1 MQSQH
6 FLTISIIIIIMSG
19 LLLAGN
25 SNAPPLQ
32 DSIGSGNVRIE
43 SNYGTGHL
51 MAIIYYNDVK
61 VYSINS
67 GETALVFNNTEKRL
81 HQWFSNSTD
90 PKKAEYSKG
99 KEYEQLMVYF
109 YNETSD
115 VTRAGYILRLWNN
128 ESIDI
133 TLFADSSDNS
143 ELGRARYALKFEKP
157 PEKVSLHKGSIYEN
171 DGESNHIWKKGQGLP
186 ANNEGQTYYYASQ
199 DSTLLYYHN
208 AVEVKNLFKWKVT
221 QVYMEKS
228 RGIYSP
234 LRIIFSDS
242 QAATPVQLDVKVDKF
257 NILVNDFD
265 GKKLPYLSAWETS
278 LRYNGTSGRMGGW
291 STNKANIWFNE
302 FDNQTVETFETDSSY
317 SMKIYWQNESK
328 DPSMLGYI
336 LTNPKNSRNLSVTI
350 FGKVKYPEKLSSAG
364 YGIRFDQRFDT
375 IVSPVGD
382 VLLNDGETKHE
393 LILGSDSYV
402 IPQLQSTNR
411 ELLMDSQNEKTITFT
426 SGAQFGTITNLF
438 KWQVSRIDISD
449 HKITDGIFEYTPL
462 DISVSQ
468 GAEKPPQQKSS
479 NPFQVRT
486 GGASSD
492 KIIQIIHN
500 NSNVLHFSAWEGLVS
515 YYDSTRR
522 LSATASAIKNN
533 PKAGWF
539 DDSDEKVVTV
549 DKKGNTQILRVS
561 WSNGKKDPS
570 EIGYIFT
577 LPDNGE
583 YIKVQTFV
591 NATKTVY
598 GISPGFVAK
607 DYDVYLPDGE
617 LLKNDGYTNKL
628 AYPKYEV
635 LYNNG
640 SAIIASSPSLVYM
653 RNLFRWNV
661 FRPVFIYPSD
671 PLYIRFI
678 PETDIEN
685 NDGELIIKTPDYYGN
700 IKNFLNLNDSEDPDL
715 VRILLLQGKISPDPV
730 KIRGPVYNLSKREA
744 IKVNSSVFPG
754 FEYKLDINLSED
766 RLADEGDIIYTTT
779 LDIKRRLWFLDRWY
793 QSLYP
798 EKTDIL
804 AHIYRNDVKK
814 SLKVNE
820 SWTLAQGYE
829 LNVIDITREEGLFN
843 LHKDGKPLT
852 KEIVKKGENFTY
864 DTQFIGRNVTII
876 QFRLNN
882 TFAGKN
888 SYVEIGNMYQYGDDP
903 LIIKEGQ
910 EYGSFKISGITKDKI
925 TLVNTNTV
933 QFPKGTETL
942 MLDETIGIKTSNIS
956 NDGYVFL
963 NKKYPGNHRLRGK
976 NFNIN
981 SGKDITFD
989 SSNFSGFHYNL
1000 DNNTVYEQFNA
1011 SFSNDGFISKA
1022 FYTSYIHNDTTW
1034 FMGKES
1040 SFTNGVLISKIYDKH
1055 RIIIKGE
1062 YLQLENGYE
1071 LLVNDV
1077 STDSKNAIFTIYKND
1092 KIIKT
1097 DILNS
1102 GETFTYNRKI
1112 DNKDVPVIVLHVD
1125 AIFRGMNE
1133 SLVEADIIQYTDNTN
1148 KISVGDVFGLF
1159 KVSEISSGKIVLK
1172 NKKSITM
1179 PLNKDTD
1186 ILEDYL
1192 KFKVEEKRY
1201 FAYPFVKQKLE
1212 SLGTI

>member
-1 MQSQH
+1 MKIHNAFSIGLVVLA
-6 FLTISIIIIIMSG
+6 LTG
-19 LLLAGN
+19 LLIAGN
-25 SNAPPLQ
+25 SNPPPLQ
-32 DSIGSGNVRIE
+32 DVISTENIRIE
-43 SNYGTGHL
+43 SNYDTGAL
-51 MAIIYYNDVK
+51 MAVIYYDNAK
-61 VYSINS
+61 IYSINS
-67 GETALVFNNTEKRL
+67 WEATLGFNNTEKRL

-90 PKKAEYSKG
+90 PKKAEYSNSKG
-99 KEYEQLMVYF
+99 YEQLKVYF
-109 YNETSD
+109 YNETGD
-115 VTRAGYILRLWNN
+115 VTRAGYILRLWDN
-128 ESIDI
+128 ETIDI
-133 TLFADSSDNS
+133 TLFAETVDNS
-143 ELGRARYALKFEKP
+143 KLGRARYALKFEEP
-157 PEKVSLHKGSIYEN
+157 PEKVSLHRGSVYEN
-171 DGESNHIWKKGQGLP
+171 DGSSNHIWKKGLEMP
-186 ANNEGQTYYYASQ
+186 ADNEYQVYHYEKGSA
-199 DSTLLYYHN
+199 LLEYPD
-208 AVEVKNLFKWKVT
+208 AVEVRNLFKWQLT
-221 QVYMEKS
+221 QVYMEKR
-228 RGIYSP
+228 RGVYSP

-242 QAATPVQLDVKVDKF
+242 QAATPVQLDVMVDKF
-257 NILVNDFD
+257 KILVNDFD
-265 GKKLPYLSAWETS
+265 GKKLPSLSTWETW
-278 LRYNGTSGRMGGW
+278 LKYNGKNKRMGGW
-291 STNKANIWFNE
+291 SKNNDVIWFNE
-302 FDNQTVETFETDSSY
+302 YDKKKVETLEIDNSY
-317 SMKIYWQNESK
+317 SMRIYWQNESK

-336 LTNPKNSRNLSVTI
+336 LTNPKNSSNLSVTI
-350 FGKVKYPEKLSSAG
+350 FGKVKYPERLSTAG
-364 YGIRFDQRFDT
+364 YGIYYNTRFDT
-375 IVSPVGD
+375 IVTPVGD
-382 VLLNDGETKHE
+382 VLINDGKTKHE
-393 LILGSDSYV
+393 LNLESNTYV

-411 ELLMDSQNEKTITFT
+411 EMLLDSQDNRTVTLT
-426 SGAQFGTITNLF
+426 SGATFSAVTNLF
-438 KWQVSRIDISD
+438 KFQLSYLYISD

-468 GAEKPPQQKSS
+468 GVEKPPQQKSS
-479 NPFQVRT
+479 NQFQIKT
-486 GGASSD
+486 SGASSD
-492 KIIQIIHN
+492 KFTQILHN
-500 NSNVLHFSAWEGLVS
+500 NNEVMRFNAWEGLVS

-522 LSATASAIKNN
+522 LSATANAIKNN
-533 PKAGWF
+533 PNAAWF
-539 DDSDEKVVTV
+539 DDSDEKFVTI
-549 DKKGNTQILRVS
+549 DKKGNTQIMRVS
-561 WSNGKKDPS
+561 WRNAKKDPA

-591 NATKTVY
+591 NATKPVY
-598 GISPGFVAK
+598 GVSPGFVAK
-607 DYDVYLPDGE
+607 DYDVYLPGGE
-617 LLKNDGYTNKL
+617 VLKNDGYTNKL

-671 PLYIRFI
+671 PLYIRYI

-700 IKNFLNLNDSEDPDL
+700 IKNFLNLNDSEDPDP
-715 VRILLLQGKISPDPV
+715 VRILLLQGEISPDPV
-730 KIRGPVYNLSKREA
+730 KIRGPVYNLSKGEA
-744 IKVNSSVFPG
+744 IKVNSSVFSG
-754 FEYKLDINLSED
+754 FGYKLDINFSED
-766 RLADEGDIIYTTT
+766 RLADEGDITYTTT
-779 LDIKRRLWFLDRWY
+779 LDIKRHLWFLDSWY

-989 SSNFSGFHYNL
+989 SSNFSGFHYDL

-1011 SFSNDGFISKA
+1011 SFSNDGVISKA

-1062 YLQLENGYE
+1062 YLHLENGYE

-1077 STDSKNAIFTIYKND
+1077 STDSKNAIFTIYKNG

-1148 KISVGDVFGLF
+1148 KINVGDVFGLF
-1159 KVSEISSGKIVLK
+1159 KVSEISSGKIVLN

-1201 FAYPFVKQKLE
+1201 FAYPFVNQKSE